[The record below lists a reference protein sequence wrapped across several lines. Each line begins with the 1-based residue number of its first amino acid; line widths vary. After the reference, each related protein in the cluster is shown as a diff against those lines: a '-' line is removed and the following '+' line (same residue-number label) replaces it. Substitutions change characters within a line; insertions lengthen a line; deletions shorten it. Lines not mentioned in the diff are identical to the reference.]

1 MPYDS
6 SLFRAAAT
14 RLSLKGSGARAD
26 IRGTDR
32 NQRQRVMMASKA
44 QIQTVKAEFLD
55 PSLYDDAGLS
65 GVPRLSRGTVLAA
78 LSRAFDLAEGRRPG
92 HAQRVAYI
100 GVYLSSELGL
110 DAAKVEEVFFGCLL
124 HDVGMAA
131 TGAPK
136 VDTARGARLIAGSA
150 RAEDVLGQVPSG
162 GWNEV
167 VQAINLHCE
176 AGANIVRKMGFSD
189 AVAQAVAGHHDCWD
203 GSGSDSAVAGEQSPI
218 VARIVALADRVES
231 MIEAEGSPL
240 LVRRRGPGLVRDMAG
255 NEVDPD
261 LADKMVDIAG
271 RDEFWLGFY
280 DTDLDAALMSLNYG
294 GIMSRDELFDFL
306 GVIADVVDGRNG
318 RERGRGRRVADLARK
333 VALASDMT
341 DRRADLVKV
350 AALLQDVGTLGV
362 PAHYL
367 SKPDILSVDE
377 MAAVQMHPVY
387 ARDILSEIPGLG
399 AAAWWVGCHH
409 ERIDG
414 KGYPGML
421 EGGEVPAEAQIIGMC
436 EAFDALT
443 SERPYRRAMSNNDA
457 FEVMRGLAGT
467 RFDPYLLSRFE
478 SVTGPFEA

>member
-1 MPYDS
+1 
-6 SLFRAAAT
+6 
-14 RLSLKGSGARAD
+14 
-26 IRGTDR
+26 
-32 NQRQRVMMASKA
+32 MASKA

-65 GVPRLSRGTVLAA
+65 GVPRLSRGTVLSAI
-78 LSRAFDLAEGRRPG
+78 SRAFDLAEGRRPG

-100 GVYLSSELGL
+100 GVFLASELEL
-110 DAAKVEEVFFGCLL
+110 DASKVEEVFFGCLL

-131 TGAPK
+131 LTSSSR
-136 VDTARGARLIAGSA
+136 VDMTRGAKLISGTSSTD
-150 RAEDVLGQVPSG
+150 EVLAQMPAG
-162 GWNEV
+162 GWTEV
-167 VQAINLHCE
+167 VDAINQHCE
-176 AGANIVRKMGFSD
+176 SGAEIARKMGFTEGVAR
-189 AVAQAVAGHHDCWD
+189 AVGGHHDCWD
-203 GSGSDSAVAGEQSPI
+203 GSGSEMAVPGEKSPL
-218 VARIVALADRVES
+218 VARLVALADRVES
-231 MIEAEGSPL
+231 MIDAEGSPL
-240 LVRRRGPGLVRDMAG
+240 FARRRGPGLVRDMAG
-255 NEVDPD
+255 QEIDPE
-261 LADKMVDIAG
+261 LADKMADITG

-280 DTDLDAALMSLNYG
+280 DNDLAAALMSLNYG
-294 GIMSRDELFDFL
+294 GIMQREELFDFL
-306 GVIADVVDGRNG
+306 GVISDVIDDRNG
-318 RERGRGRRVADLARK
+318 REHGRGRRVADLARK
-333 VALASDMT
+333 VAIASDMT
-341 DRRADLVKV
+341 ERRADLVKV
-350 AALLQDVGTLGV
+350 AALLQDIGTLGV

-367 SKPDILSVDE
+367 RKPDILSVDE
-377 MAAVQMHPVY
+377 MSSVQMHPVY

-467 RFDPYLLSRFE
+467 RFDPYLLTRFE